1 MPKEN
6 ISDRNGRALE
16 YKIIDF
22 LCGGE
27 SSFKVTLTSRGKVD
41 QLRDRRK
48 FLSLPEGLK
57 ESYEKTVPI
66 VHDWLLKIIIGKE
79 IEIDR
84 LSDNEAKKGDVTD
97 IRISEKGREVNLSI
111 KHNHSALKHQRPP
124 TTVLWCGYTKRCKED
139 LAFRGKYKKVIESF
153 LSETR
158 KVLPKA
164 SLFRELSVIDSGY
177 IKNKFYLPV
186 CSLVAKTIEELCLS
200 PKRTEALF
208 NFLVGKTTF
217 YKIIDEKDR
226 VRILDFTNVDI
237 PKKVDVKLRDK
248 SYVDLYFSNGWK
260 VGMRLHTASSRLG
273 TSLKFDTQAISL
285 PGVKEIII
293 KK

>member
-1 MPKEN
+1 VPKEN

-22 LCGGE
+22 LCGSR
-27 SSFKVTLTSRGKVD
+27 SSFKAALTSRAKAD
-41 QLRDRRK
+41 QQRDRKK
-48 FLSLPEGLK
+48 FLSLPEKLK
-57 ESYEKTVPI
+57 ESYEKTVSI
-66 VHDWLLKIIIGKE
+66 VHDWLTKIINGKD

-84 LSDNEAKKGDVTD
+84 LSDDEAKKGDVTD
-97 IRISEKGREVNLSI
+97 IRITEKGREVNLSI

-124 TTVLWCGYTKRCKED
+124 TTVLWCGYTKRCQED
-139 LAFRGKYKKVIESF
+139 LEFRKKYKEVVESF

-158 KVLPKA
+158 KALPKA
-164 SLFRELSVIDSGY
+164 SLFRELSAIGEGH
-177 IKNKFYLPV
+177 IKDKFYFPV
-186 CSLVAKTIEELCLS
+186 CSLVAKTIKELCSS

-208 NFLVGKTTF
+208 NFLVGKAIF
-217 YKIIDEKDR
+217 YKIIDENDR
-226 VRILDFTNVDI
+226 VRILDFTNVEI
-237 PKKVDVKLRDK
+237 PKKVNVKPRDK

-285 PGVKEIII
+285 PNVKEIII